1 MDITVN
7 GDPHTCVDGETI
19 SGLLGQLGI
28 QGKRIAVE
36 VNLDIVP
43 RSLFEQT
50 SLKTGD
56 KVEIIHAIG
65 GGAG

>member
-7 GDPHTCVDGETI
+7 GDVHACADGETI
-19 SGLLGQLGI
+19 SGLLRQLGI

-43 RSLFEQT
+43 RSLFDKT
-50 SLKTGD
+50 NLKTGD

-65 GGAG
+65 GGAV